1 MIHCTVG
8 LLWFAEPAVQF
19 LQVVG
24 PVTWWIHALL
34 SFLDPSGASTALV
47 LPLGQCLCL
56 IGRKPSPQQTW
67 QWIQST
73 YFSSYWEGPK
83 PEFPISQMSILFN
96 LRKRILLLPSIFFFR
111 PHYTADWEG
120 KLSKEQDADFLS
132 CLNSNAMA
140 GDTGFS
146 GINRRTRRVR
156 QLLSGLDTTG
166 T

>member
-1 MIHCTVG
+1 MLHVKKYLHQNYFYFLEIKPRRGRYGNHEQ
-8 LLWFAEPAVQF
+8 WQF
-19 LQVVG
+19 
-24 PVTWWIHALL
+24 
-34 SFLDPSGASTALV
+34 ASTALV

-96 LRKRILLLPSIFFFR
+96 LRKRILLVPSIFFFR